1 MDFTRIHR
9 QFFIKIHFRSNQEFG
24 QLCDRIM
31 SDALEVTKVSVD
43 VQDKQRQNLLK
54 HVKSALS
61 NDVQSHKLWQMLIMQ
76 VTHER

>member
-1 MDFTRIHR
+1 
-9 QFFIKIHFRSNQEFG
+9 
-24 QLCDRIM
+24 M

-54 HVKSALS
+54 HFKNAVS